1 MGRIIKALS
10 EPSTYAGFSA
20 LALSLGMAE
29 EEYTAISTAMAA
41 VFAAVAIYLKEDKN
55 A

>member
-1 MGRIIKALS
+1 MNRIIKALS

-20 LALSLGMAE
+20 LALSLGIAE
-29 EEYTAISTAMAA
+29 EEYTAISAALAA
-41 VFAAVAIYLKEDKN
+41 VFAAVAVYLKEDKS